1 MDYWHFIGELAADL
15 SLLLCDVMGESRDDV
30 TLMLCIEGGVKSTLD
45 KRAGERAHG
54 GDSRKFAGKCVFLPG
69 ATTLI

>member
-1 MDYWHFIGELAADL
+1 MN
-15 SLLLCDVMGESRDDV
+15 ESRDDV

-45 KRAGERAHG
+45 KRAGERAHD

-69 ATTLI
+69 ATLLI